1 LKLGSSDLGAGV
13 LKPQEDNAFFV
24 APGGFASERSAEYSP
39 GSGSGWNNKRM
50 NRKFRG
56 SVRALVF
63 DLDGTLIDSK
73 KDLVL
78 SVNATLRAIG
88 REELPAELLATYV
101 GSGAPV
107 LISRALG
114 GQADPELL
122 QRALKYFLGHYE
134 EHKLDY
140 TRAYPGVRETVEQ
153 LNGTPMAVLT
163 NKPVDISVRILEEL
177 GLAQFF
183 RVIYGGNSFAT
194 KKPDPLGAN
203 TAVADLKVAASE
215 TAMVGD
221 SEVDVQTARNAGMIS
236 AIVNFG
242 FGRHDREKYPAD
254 VYLDKM
260 DELVPLVAKDFQEK
274 IR

>member
-1 LKLGSSDLGAGV
+1 MNDKL
-13 LKPQEDNAFFV
+13 
-24 APGGFASERSAEYSP
+24 
-39 GSGSGWNNKRM
+39 
-50 NRKFRG
+50 RG
-56 SVRALVF
+56 RIKALVF

-73 KDLVL
+73 QDLVL

-88 REELPAELLATYV
+88 REGLPTELVASYV

-114 GQADPELL
+114 EPADPDLL
-122 QRALKYFLGHYE
+122 QRALKFFLGYYE

-140 TRAYPGVRETVEQ
+140 TREYLGVREALEE

-163 NKPVDISVRILEEL
+163 NKPVNISMRILEGL

-183 RVIYGGNSFAT
+183 QAIYGGNSFAT
-194 KKPDPLGAN
+194 KKPHPLGAN
-203 TAVADLKVAASE
+203 TALAHLKVRASE
-215 TAMVGD
+215 AAMVGD

-242 FGRHDREKYPAD
+242 FGMHDREKYPAD
-254 VYLDKM
+254 VYLDRM
-260 DELVPLVAKDFQEK
+260 EELVPLVMDG
-274 IR
+274 IRGSVARRR

>member
-1 LKLGSSDLGAGV
+1 MNEKL
-13 LKPQEDNAFFV
+13 
-24 APGGFASERSAEYSP
+24 
-39 GSGSGWNNKRM
+39 
-50 NRKFRG
+50 RG
-56 SVRALVF
+56 RIRALVF

-78 SVNATLRAIG
+78 SVNATLRAVG
-88 REELPAELLATYV
+88 REELPTELVASYV

-107 LISRALG
+107 LIARALG
-114 GQADPELL
+114 GSPDSGEL
-122 QRALKYFLGHYE
+122 QPALKYFLEYYE

-140 TRAYPGVRETVEQ
+140 TRAYAGVREALEQ

-163 NKPVDISVRILEEL
+163 NKPVNISVRILEGL
-177 GLAQFF
+177 GLAEFF

-203 TAVADLKVAASE
+203 TVLGDLKIAASE
-215 TAMVGD
+215 AAMVGD

-242 FGRHDREKYPAD
+242 FGMHDREKYPAD
-254 VYLDKM
+254 LYLDRM
-260 DELVPLVAKDFQEK
+260 EEVVPLVQDGFAGARSAE
-274 IR
+274 

>member
-1 LKLGSSDLGAGV
+1 MNEKL
-13 LKPQEDNAFFV
+13 
-24 APGGFASERSAEYSP
+24 
-39 GSGSGWNNKRM
+39 
-50 NRKFRG
+50 RG
-56 SVRALVF
+56 RIRAVVF

-73 KDLVL
+73 KDLVV

-88 REELPAELLATYV
+88 REELPTELVASYV

-107 LISRALG
+107 LISRALSG
-114 GQADPELL
+114 SPDSEEL
-122 QRALKYFLGHYE
+122 QHALKYFLEYYE

-140 TRAYPGVRETVEQ
+140 TRAYPGVRAALEQ

-163 NKPVDISVRILEEL
+163 NKPVDISVRILEGLE
-177 GLAQFF
+177 LAQFF

-203 TAVADLKVAASE
+203 TVLGELKVAANE
-215 TAMVGD
+215 AGMVGD

-242 FGRHDREKYPAD
+242 FGMHDREKYPAD
-254 VYLDKM
+254 VYLDRM
-260 DELVPLVAKDFQEK
+260 EELVPLVSKDFREK
-274 IR
+274 ARQVP

>member
-1 LKLGSSDLGAGV
+1 MNDKL
-13 LKPQEDNAFFV
+13 
-24 APGGFASERSAEYSP
+24 
-39 GSGSGWNNKRM
+39 
-50 NRKFRG
+50 RG
-56 SVRALVF
+56 RIRALLF

-88 REELPAELLATYV
+88 REELPEDLVASYV

-114 GQADPELL
+114 GSPDSQEL
-122 QRALKYFLGHYE
+122 QSALRYFLSHYE
-134 EHKLDY
+134 EHKLDN
-140 TRAYPGVRETVEQ
+140 TRAYPGVRKTLVQ

-163 NKPVDISVRILEEL
+163 NKPANISVRILEEL
-177 GLAQFF
+177 GLAPFF
-183 RVIYGGNSFAT
+183 KAIYGGNSFAT

-203 TAVADLKVAASE
+203 TVLRDLHVAAHE
-215 TAMVGD
+215 AAMVGD

-242 FGRHDREKYPAD
+242 FGMHDRKKYPAD
-254 VYLDKM
+254 FYLDRM
-260 DELVPLVAKDFQEK
+260 EELAKLVTKDSRAQV
-274 IR
+274 R